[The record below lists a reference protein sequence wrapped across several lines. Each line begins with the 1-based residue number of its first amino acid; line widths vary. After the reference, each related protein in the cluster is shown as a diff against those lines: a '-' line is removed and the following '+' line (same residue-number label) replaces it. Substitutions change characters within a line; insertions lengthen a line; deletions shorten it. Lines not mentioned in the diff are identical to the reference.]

1 MLQTI
6 PDSYE
11 SYPEEHPLR
20 YGMRDLFLADPDHHM
35 FQCDLKGSDGWT
47 IGANLSSLG
56 DSTMLDDL
64 RYGIKPASR
73 ICYMLRHGNG
83 SLIRKPRD
91 EVKELLKEVKKSD
104 WDYFACKVGIWGIC
118 YLMGVDLLAEEI
130 MEESQGK
137 MVMSRKEVEEFRQ
150 AVYSGYNVKL
160 WHTAMQSRL
169 SKSPYLTVPS
179 GHKRRFFA
187 RKADILGQALAHEPQ
202 ANTTYA
208 TNLAAWKLWRDSEN
222 RIRKDDGTTSLR
234 IEPFHQVHDALI
246 GQFHISDTTWAINK
260 IKTYFDN
267 TFIIAGIP
275 ICIPFEGNFGK
286 NWAQL
291 DVGSI

>member
-1 MLQTI
+1 
-6 PDSYE
+6 
-11 SYPEEHPLR
+11 
-20 YGMRDLFLADPDHHM
+20 M

-47 IGANLSSLG
+47 IGANLASLG

-64 RYGIKPASR
+64 RHGIKPASR

-137 MVMSRKEVEEFRQ
+137 MVMSRKEVEDFRQ

-169 SKSPYLTVPS
+169 SKSPNLTVPS

-187 RKADILGQALAHEPQ
+187 RKTDILGQALAHEPQ

-208 TNLAAWKLWRDSEN
+208 TNLAAWKLWRDPEN
-222 RIRKDDGTTSLR
+222 RIRTKKNDNASTGGFSKNNVTSSRESVCNLR
-234 IEPFHQVHDALI
+234 IEPLHQVHDALI
-246 GQFHISDTTWAINK
+246 GQFKITDTAWAINK

-286 NWAQL
+286 NWADL
-291 DVGSI
+291 NEGTI